1 MKKLFS
7 LILLTLTT
15 SVLCFA
21 QSNSDDILGVWISE
35 TGKAHV
41 RVDKINGQYFGRIIW
56 LREPIEF
63 GKPKLD
69 KNNSDKIKKTAPMM
83 GLRLLNFFKF
93 DGDGVWNEGTIY
105 DPENGKTYSCKITM
119 KEKNKLNIRGYI
131 GISLIGR
138 TSIWKRVQ

>member
-119 KEKNKLNIRGYI
+119 KERKKQIKHTWLYWN
-131 GISLIGR
+131 
-138 TSIWKRVQ
+138 

>member
-41 RVDKINGQYFGRIIW
+41 RVDKINEQYFGRIIW